1 MSTHRFGGT
10 PADSP
15 VPPHDALI
23 GQQFGL
29 QAERFARSP
38 ELHSDAQLN
47 VLVEAAAP
55 KPTDESLDVAC
66 GPGTVVA
73 AFARHVRRAVGL
85 DSTPEMLDQARTLT
99 AERKLA
105 NLEWQLG
112 DVYRLPF
119 AGSAFDIVTCRFAF
133 HHFQNPS
140 KAFAEM
146 ARVCRPGGRVVLCDA
161 VASPNAGKAQAFNAM
176 ERHRDPST
184 VEFRTLAQ
192 LHGLFAAAG
201 FPPPS
206 IRRFLVT
213 YERDQLI
220 AKSFPVNDDRDTLGR
235 MIDGLIATDAMD
247 VGTAPGETRFIYP
260 AVVLTATKA

>member
-29 QAERFARSP
+29 QAERFAGRLSSIAMPGSMCSWRQPRRNRRTNRSM
-38 ELHSDAQLN
+38 
-47 VLVEAAAP
+47 
-55 KPTDESLDVAC
+55 SLA
-66 GPGTVVA
+66 
-73 AFARHVRRAVGL
+73 VREPSWRRSRATRAVPSGSN
-85 DSTPEMLDQARTLT
+85 STPEMLDQARTLG
-99 AERKLA
+99 AERKLPMS
-105 NLEWQLG
+105 NGSWQMCT
-112 DVYRLPF
+112 LPF
-119 AGSAFDIVTCRFAF
+119 AGSAFDIVTCRFASII
-133 HHFQNPS
+133 S
-140 KAFAEM
+140 KTHRRLSEM
-146 ARVCRPGGRVVLCDA
+146 VRLCRPGGRVVLCDA

-176 ERHRDPST
+176 ERHRDPYRT
-184 VEFRTLAQ
+184 VEFRTLPYLQ
-192 LHGLFAAAG
+192 GLFAAAG

-247 VGTAPGETRFIYP
+247 VGTAPGETRFHLP
-260 AVVLTATKA
+260 AVVLTATKG

>member
-10 PADSP
+10 PANSP

-85 DSTPEMLDQARTLT
+85 EFDPG
-99 AERKLA
+99 
-105 NLEWQLG
+105 N
-112 DVYRLPF
+112 
-119 AGSAFDIVTCRFAF
+119 AGSGAYA
-133 HHFQNPS
+133 
-140 KAFAEM
+140 
-146 ARVCRPGGRVVLCDA
+146 
-161 VASPNAGKAQAFNAM
+161 
-176 ERHRDPST
+176 
-184 VEFRTLAQ
+184 
-192 LHGLFAAAG
+192 
-201 FPPPS
+201 
-206 IRRFLVT
+206 
-213 YERDQLI
+213 
-220 AKSFPVNDDRDTLGR
+220 DR
-235 MIDGLIATDAMD
+235 
-247 VGTAPGETRFIYP
+247 
-260 AVVLTATKA
+260 